1 MEKNILLS
9 TAYLPPID
17 FFISIGGSNLSLL
30 DKTEKYQKQT
40 YRNRTCIYAPNG
52 VQSLIIPI
60 LRPYN
65 IPIKDVKIEYQ
76 TPWQRNHW
84 RSITA
89 AYNNSPFFEYY
100 QDLFAPFY
108 SHKITFLFDYNWEL
122 IQLLNKLLNIPASNV
137 NLSNDKESDLHFSN
151 ITSLISPKKPSV
163 YTYKPYY
170 QVFNDKYGF
179 IPNLSIIDLLFNIGP
194 KSKEYLDQNYKN
206 NE

>member
-17 FFISIGGSNLSLL
+17 FFISIGGSNLFLL
-30 DKTEKYQKQT
+30 DDTENYRKQT

-60 LRPYN
+60 FRPNN
-65 IPIKDVKIEYQ
+65 IPVRDVKIEYQ

-108 SHKITFLFDYNWEL
+108 NQKFTFLFDYNWEL
-122 IQLLNKLLNIPASNV
+122 IQLL
-137 NLSNDKESDLHFSN
+137 
-151 ITSLISPKKPSV
+151 TSLLKGSKSIKFLSEYHESVCEFTPLTTQITPKKPTML
-163 YTYKPYY
+163 TYNPYY
-170 QVFNDKYGF
+170 QVFNDRYGF
-179 IPNLSIIDLLFNIGP
+179 IPNLSIIDLLFNLGP
-194 KSKEYLDQNYKN
+194 KSREYLDQNLNN

>member
-17 FFISIGGSNLSLL
+17 FFISIGGSNFSFL
-30 DKTEKYQKQT
+30 DDKENYQKQT

-65 IPIKDVKIEYQ
+65 IPIRDTKIEYQ

-108 SHKITFLFDYNWEL
+108 NQKYTFLYDYNWDL
-122 IQLLNKLLNIPASNV
+122 IQLLFKLLNVKFTILP
-137 NLSNDKESDLHFSN
+137 LSNGKNSDIEFSN
-151 ITSLISPKKPSV
+151 ITTPISPKKQSLNN
-163 YTYKPYY
+163 YEPYY

-179 IPNLSIIDLLFNIGP
+179 IPNLSIVDLLFNLGP
-194 KSKEYLDQNYKN
+194 KSTGYISQNILKN
-206 NE
+206 E

>member
-17 FFISIGGSNLSLL
+17 FFISIGGSNLSFL
-30 DKTEKYQKQT
+30 DDTEDYQKQT

-52 VQSLIIPI
+52 VQALIIPI

-65 IPIKDVKIEYQ
+65 KPVKDVKIEYQ

-100 QDLFAPFY
+100 QDLFSPFY
-108 SHKITFLFDYNWEL
+108 TQKTTFLFDYNWNL
-122 IQLLNKLLNIPASNV
+122 IQLLLKLLNDSKPINF
-137 NLSNDKESDLHFSN
+137 LSEYPESIQELTTLTNF
-151 ITSLISPKKPSV
+151 IAPKKPNLFQYNS
-163 YTYKPYY
+163 YY

-179 IPNLSIIDLLFNIGP
+179 IPNLSIIDLLFNLGP
-194 KSKEYLDQNYKN
+194 KSREYMDQNIY
-206 NE
+206 

>member
-17 FFISIGGSNLSLL
+17 FFISIGGSNFSFL
-30 DKTEKYQKQT
+30 DDDENYQKQT

-65 IPIKDVKIEYQ
+65 IPIRDVKIEYQ

-108 SHKITFLFDYNWEL
+108 NQKYTFLYDFNWDL
-122 IQLLNKLLNIPASNV
+122 IQLLYKLLKVKNTILP
-137 NLSNDKESDLHFSN
+137 FSN
-151 ITSLISPKKPSV
+151 GKDSQIDLSDNTIILSPKKQSL
-163 YTYKPYY
+163 YNYKPYY
-170 QVFNDKYGF
+170 QVFNDKFGF
-179 IPNLSIIDLLFNIGP
+179 IPNLSIVDLLFNLGP
-194 KSKEYLDQNYKN
+194 KSTEYLDQNLLKN
-206 NE
+206 E

>member
-17 FFISIGGSNLSLL
+17 FFISIGGSNLSVL
-30 DKTEKYQKQT
+30 DDTENYQKQT
-40 YRNRTCIYAPNG
+40 FRNRTCIYAPNG

-100 QDLFAPFY
+100 QDLFYPFY
-108 SHKITFLFDYNWEL
+108 TQKTTFLFDFNWNL
-122 IQLLNKLLNIPASNV
+122 IQLLLKLLNESNPIYS
-137 NLSNDKESDLHFSN
+137 LSDRPESVHELTSL
-151 ITSLISPKKPSV
+151 TSLISPKKPNLFN
-163 YTYKPYY
+163 YNTYY
-170 QVFNDKYGF
+170 QVFNDRYGF
-179 IPNLSIIDLLFNIGP
+179 IPNLSIIDLLFNLGP
-194 KSKEYLDQNYKN
+194 KAHEFLDQKFNKN
-206 NE
+206 E